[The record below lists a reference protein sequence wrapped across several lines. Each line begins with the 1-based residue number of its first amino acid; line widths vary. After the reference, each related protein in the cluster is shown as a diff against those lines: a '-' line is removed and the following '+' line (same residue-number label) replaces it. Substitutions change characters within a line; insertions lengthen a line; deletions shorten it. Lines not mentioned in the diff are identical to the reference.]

1 MKTSE
6 QCGGK
11 KKGEERRNDE
21 NKFHARGKGKER
33 KGGGGNGNSIC
44 GDIPKRIAERVVFP
58 RKIQNRG
65 AALFLTNGE
74 RERERG
80 GNMYPAIYGG
90 ALTSSSGG
98 WFGQCR
104 KQILILA
111 CHICAAWTTF
121 P

>member
-74 RERERG
+74 RERG
-80 GNMYPAIYGG
+80 GGG
-90 ALTSSSGG
+90 KYVSGYIRRCVNLLFWG
-98 WFGQCR
+98 VVR
-104 KQILILA
+104 
-111 CHICAAWTTF
+111 
-121 P
+121 PMS